1 MYNEY
6 GETALKLYWES
17 KQKRESSG
25 SYEGGRLED
34 VPDLCDCPD
43 GFADI
48 EMLPAKYTWSKKS
61 SIFTCFK
68 KKSKVLE
75 KHDGRLWESLSKQ
88 DQKRRT
94 K

>member
-17 KQKRESSG
+17 KRKRESARESSG
-25 SYEGGRLED
+25 SFEGGRLED

-48 EMLPAKYTWSKKS
+48 EMLPAKYT
-61 SIFTCFK
+61 
-68 KKSKVLE
+68 
-75 KHDGRLWESLSKQ
+75 
-88 DQKRRT
+88 
-94 K
+94 